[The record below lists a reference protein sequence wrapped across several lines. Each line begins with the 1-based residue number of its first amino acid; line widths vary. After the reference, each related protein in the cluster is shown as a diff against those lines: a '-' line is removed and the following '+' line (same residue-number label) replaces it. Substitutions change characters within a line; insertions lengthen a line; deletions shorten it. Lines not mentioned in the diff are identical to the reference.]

1 MGLIIVDK
9 GLPYLFSLR
18 DFDLWLTLVTCQDGK
33 SHMLQGNTAYIKTD
47 PPPPNW

>member
-9 GLPYLFSLR
+9 GLTYLFSVCIR

-33 SHMLQGNTAYIKTD
+33 SNMLQGNTAYIKDDT
-47 PPPPNW
+47 PNW